1 MLVVV
6 EWINSNSGIKIA
18 NTIVAEYKT
27 ITVIVAIA
35 IAIAERN
42 SV

>member
-1 MLVVV
+1 M

-18 NTIVAEYKT
+18 NTIVAEYKI

-35 IAIAERN
+35 IAERN